1 MILFKKVRW
10 KNFISTGAS
19 FTEIDFTRSTNT
31 LIVGH
36 NGAGKST
43 ILDALCFGL
52 FGKPFRNIN
61 KPQLINSINGKDCLI
76 EIEFDIGQKKYKII
90 RGIKPNKF
98 EIFCNGVLLN
108 QDAAAKD
115 YQKVLEENILKL
127 NYKSFTQVVILGSAS
142 FVPFMQ
148 MKASDR
154 REIIEDLLD
163 IQIFST
169 MNGVLK
175 EKMSSLKENMT
186 KGKYDVELIEE
197 KIAMQLSNIEEHKK
211 HNDDEIAKKTEEVDT
226 SKKQLKNILKQ
237 VELINKHI
245 DVLNNKLGD
254 NKEKLE
260 KKSKGLFQLQG
271 KVETN
276 IKKNQKDIEFYEH
289 NDSCPTCKQSIE
301 SNFKQQQVDER
312 KAKVVTQQT
321 GLSEITAEL
330 KNVQSEMVKV
340 SELVN
345 HINEHHNEIT
355 KHNATMVAISRYIK
369 KLQSEISEL
378 SVKYDDAEDGNEKL
392 RDLKTDLVMQT
403 EALQEGAEEKQYL
416 EYAATLL
423 KDTGI
428 KTKIIKQ
435 YLPIMNK
442 LINKYLS
449 AMDFF
454 ANFNLDENFE
464 ETIKSRHRD
473 EFSYSSFSEGEKQ
486 KIDLALLFTWR
497 QVAKM
502 KNSTHTNLLILDE
515 VFDSSLDG
523 ASVEL
528 LMGLLSD
535 LSQDTNVFVI
545 SHKSDQLFD
554 KFRSVIK
561 FTKKNNF
568 SVIEK
573 NKTTK

>member
-1 MILFKKVRW
+1 MILFRKARW
-10 KNFISTGAS
+10 KNFISTGAA
-19 FTEIDFTRSTNT
+19 FTEIDFTKSTNT
-31 LIVGH
+31 LIIGS

-43 ILDALCFGL
+43 VLDALCFGL

-61 KPQLINSINGKDCLI
+61 KPQLVNSINGKDTVI

-98 EIFCNGVLLN
+98 EIYCNGVLLN

-175 EKMSSLKENMT
+175 DKMSTLKENMS
-186 KGKYDVELIEE
+186 KGRYAIDLIEE
-197 KIAMQLSNIEEHKK
+197 KIAMQMANIEDHKK
-211 HNDDEIAKKTEEVDT
+211 HNDIEIAKKKEEVEN
-226 SKKQLKNILKQ
+226 SKLQLKNILKQ
-237 VELINKHI
+237 VGLINKHI
-245 DVLNNKLGD
+245 DVLQSKIGD
-254 NKEKLE
+254 KKEKLE
-260 KKSKGLFQLQG
+260 KKSKSLFQLQG
-271 KVETN
+271 KVESN
-276 IKKNQKDIEFYEH
+276 IKKNEKDIEFYEH

-301 SNFKQQQVDER
+301 TQFKQQQVDER
-312 KAKVVTQQT
+312 KSKVVTQQS
-321 GLSEITAEL
+321 GLEQITTEL
-330 KNVQSEMVKV
+330 KRVQDEMKRVSNIVTHISEH
-340 SELVN
+340 N
-345 HINEHHNEIT
+345 NEIT
-355 KHNATMVAISRYIK
+355 KHNATMLAISKYIK
-369 KLQSEISEL
+369 KLQTEITEL
-378 SVKYDDAEDGNEKL
+378 SVKFDDAEVDNTKL
-392 RDLKTDLVMQT
+392 RDLKTDLIMHT
-403 EALQEGAEEKQYL
+403 EAQEEGAEAKQYL
-416 EYAATLL
+416 EYAASLL

-442 LINKYLS
+442 LINKYLT

-473 EFSYSSFSEGEKQ
+473 EFSYASFSEGEKMR
-486 KIDLALLFTWR
+486 IDLSLLFTWR
-497 QVAKM
+497 QIAKL
-502 KNSTHTNLLILDE
+502 KNSVNTNLLILDE
-515 VFDSSLDG
+515 VFDSSLD
-523 ASVEL
+523 SVGVEEFL
-528 LMGLLSD
+528 KLINEMGT
-535 LSQDTNVFVI
+535 DTNVFVI
-545 SHKSDQLFD
+545 SHKGDQLFD
-554 KFRSVIK
+554 KFRSVIR
-561 FTKKNNF
+561 FEKKNNF
-568 SVIEK
+568 SRIAK
-573 NKTTK
+573 